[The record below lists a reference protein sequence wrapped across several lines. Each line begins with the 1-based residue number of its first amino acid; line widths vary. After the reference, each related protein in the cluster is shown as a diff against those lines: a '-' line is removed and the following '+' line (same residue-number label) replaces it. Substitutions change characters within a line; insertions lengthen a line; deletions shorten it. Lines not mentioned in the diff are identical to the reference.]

1 MKRLTIFL
9 LALGFL
15 MTGCGKTKIKKA
27 YEPVAGPSNDLIA
40 WSWDHINTEMA
51 EPYDRVFVQFDRK
64 NLGSVDAFE
73 DAGIHIA
80 YIDGDSNWT
89 AKEALDCVEAVGKS
103 SVRTLA
109 IDAEWYNSNGAV
121 DTPQYLD
128 LVTQAYSQATSLGIR
143 LCLCIPYWVD
153 TVYGE
158 ETLQT
163 IIQNCDELIVMDY
176 YCSTAVENV
185 RTEVELCRKFN
196 KVCQVALEISDPARE
211 KGLEETVTY
220 WNLGSA
226 ALEKDIEAL
235 KAAYPNIGITIHQAK
250 YLDEFYSN
258 QTGE

>member
-1 MKRLTIFL
+1 
-9 LALGFL
+9 
-15 MTGCGKTKIKKA
+15 MTGCGKTEIKKV
-27 YEPVAGPSNDLIA
+27 YEPAAGPSNDLIA
-40 WSWDHINTEMA
+40 WSWDHINTELA

-64 NLGSVDAFE
+64 HFESVDEFE
-73 DAGIHIA
+73 AAGIHVV

-89 AKEALDCVEAVGKS
+89 AKEALDCVEAVSKS

-109 IDAEWYNSNGAV
+109 IDAEWYNSDGAV
-121 DTPQYLD
+121 DTAQYLD
-128 LVTQAYSQATSLGIR
+128 LVTKAYSRVISLGIR

-158 ETLQT
+158 ETLQE

-185 RTEVELCRKFN
+185 QTEVELCREYN

-211 KGLEETVTY
+211 KGIEETSTY

-226 ALEKDIEAL
+226 ALKEDIEAL
-235 KAAYPNIGITIHQAK
+235 KTAYADIGITIHQAK
-250 YLDEFYSN
+250 YLDEFYN
-258 QTGE
+258 R

>member
-1 MKRLTIFL
+1 MKRLAFL
-9 LALGFL
+9 LLMVGVL
-15 MTGCGKTKIKKA
+15 MTGCAKTEINKT
-27 YEPVAGPSNDLIA
+27 YEPAAGPSNDLIA
-40 WSWDHINTEMA
+40 WSWDHISTELA
-51 EPYDRVFVQFDRK
+51 EPYDRVFVQFDQK
-64 NLGSVDAFE
+64 DLGQVDKFE

-80 YIDGDSNWT
+80 YIDGDAYWT
-89 AKEALDCVEAVGKS
+89 AKDALDCVEVVSKS

-109 IDAEWYNSNGAV
+109 IDAEWYNSDGAV

-128 LVTQAYSQATSLGIR
+128 LVTKAYRQATSLGIR

-185 RTEVELCRKFN
+185 QTEVELCRKFN
-196 KVCQVALEISDPARE
+196 KVCQVALEISDPTRE
-211 KGLEETVTY
+211 EGLEETATY
-220 WNLGSA
+220 WNQGSA

-235 KAAYPNIGITIHQAK
+235 RTAYPDIGITIHQAK
-250 YLDEFYSN
+250 YLDAFYDR
-258 QTGE
+258 

>member
-1 MKRLTIFL
+1 MKRLAFL
-9 LALGFL
+9 LLIVGVL
-15 MTGCGKTKIKKA
+15 MTGCAKTEINKT
-27 YEPVAGPSNDLIA
+27 YEPAAGPSNDLVA
-40 WSWDHINTEMA
+40 WSWDHISTELA

-64 NLGSVDAFE
+64 DLGPVDKFE
-73 DAGIHIA
+73 DAGIRIA
-80 YIDGDSNWT
+80 YIDGDAYWT
-89 AKEALDCVEAVGKS
+89 AKDALDCVEAVSKS

-109 IDAEWYNSNGAV
+109 IDVEWYNSDGAV

-128 LVTQAYSQATSLGIR
+128 LVTKAYRQATSLGIR

-158 ETLQT
+158 ETLQA

-185 RTEVELCRKFN
+185 QTEVDLCRKSN

-211 KGLEETVTY
+211 KGLEETATY
-220 WNLGSA
+220 WDLGSA

-235 KAAYPNIGITIHQAK
+235 RTAYPDIGITIHQAK
-250 YLDEFYSN
+250 YLDE
-258 QTGE
+258 